1 VWSPDAEG
9 VFQSELL
16 RELPWLWHGFGS
28 RLSEGWP
35 NGAYTTV
42 KQIHSDIVVVS
53 DGTAAGLAQGD
64 ALITATPGDR
74 VGIRTADC
82 VPILMVDPE
91 NRVVAAV
98 HAGWRGTVAE
108 IARRTVDAM
117 QQTFGA
123 KAADL
128 RAAIGPCIAQCCFE
142 VGPEVAER
150 FGLRAE
156 RTRIDLV
163 DSNRRQLLSAGL
175 MDANIDIS
183 GLCTACDAERFHSFR
198 RDKEASGRM
207 VAAIGTLL

>member
-1 VWSPDAEG
+1 MWSPDAEG

-16 RELPWLWHGFGS
+16 RQLPWLWHGFGS
-28 RLSEGWP
+28 RSSERWP
-35 NGAYTTV
+35 GPYATV

-53 DGTAAGLAQGD
+53 DGTSAELQQGD
-64 ALITATPGDR
+64 ALVTATPGDR

-82 VPILMVDPE
+82 VPILLADTA

-108 IARRTVDAM
+108 IACRTLDTM
-117 QQTFGA
+117 RQTFDTR
-123 KAADL
+123 AADV

-150 FGLRAE
+150 FGLPAE
-156 RTRIDLV
+156 RRRIDLV
-163 DSNRRQLLSAGL
+163 KENRRQLLAAGL
-175 MDANIDIS
+175 VKANLDIS
-183 GLCTACDAERFHSFR
+183 GLCTACDGERFHSFR

-207 VAAIGTLL
+207 VAAIGVLA